1 MAFNEPRPTKDT
13 FTQDVQE
20 SLQGGDLSKYD
31 NSIPRDAFDTAFAR
45 QLLRFSR
52 GKNRLRAS
60 VFGRNRKYRGHT
72 PKEEEIATLRI
83 VSNLSASS
91 RETSAN
97 KQKSGAFV
105 IFGTDQFLLQSAT
118 EQDVERYQIV
128 ETFGEPVAFFFGRR
142 PRIYTYSG
150 TLFNSGFRFNGAGNN
165 FFEDS
170 TEFQVN
176 SMLWRDNFKL
186 AYELFLRGTKC
197 VKFRARAYL
206 NYDRV
211 LREGFILNN
220 QIIQNI
226 HPNMVQFS
234 FSMFITR
241 EVNLDG
247 VEALQKN
254 TLEGSSAP
262 AKPADA
268 TIAALRQKIESGKD
282 IIGRTSRSS

>member
-1 MAFNEPRPTKDT
+1 MPPNESRKTKDT
-13 FTQDVQE
+13 FTKDVQE
-20 SLQGGDLSKYD
+20 ALQGGDLSKYD

-60 VFGRNRKYRGHT
+60 VFGRNIKYRGHT

-83 VSNLSASS
+83 VSNLDTSS
-91 RETSAN
+91 REVQAN
-97 KQKSGAFV
+97 KQRSGAFV

-150 TLFNSGFRFNGAGNN
+150 TLFNSGFRFNGAGKN

-197 VKFRARAYL
+197 VRFRARAYL

-220 QIIQNI
+220 QIIQNV

-247 VEALQKN
+247 IEALQKN

-268 TIAALRQKIESGKD
+268 TIAAIRQKIESGKD